1 MEVADKEIYY
11 YINNEILDV
20 EKAMKDYRNYM
31 YTIIRKIGINL
42 SKEDSE
48 EIYVEAFFT
57 LWKNQSKLDINKP
70 MSAYLR
76 GITRNLIKH
85 KWREI
90 NKNEDISEYEEKLIS
105 NFDIG
110 IAFERIE
117 KETIISN
124 ELGKMKSKDR
134 DIFIAYYY
142 KNKSISEI
150 SELYNLSKSNIKI
163 ILFRIR
169 KKIKKI
175 LVKGGYDCNE

>member
-1 MEVADKEIYY
+1 
-11 YINNEILDV
+11 
-20 EKAMKDYRNYM
+20 
-31 YTIIRKIGINL
+31 
-42 SKEDSE
+42 
-48 EIYVEAFFT
+48 
-57 LWKNQSKLDINKP
+57 

-90 NKNEDISEYEEKLIS
+90 NNNEDISEYEEKLIS

-110 IAFERIE
+110 TDFERKE
-117 KETIISN
+117 KETVILN
-124 ELGKMKSKDR
+124 ELEKMKSKDR

-142 KNKSISEI
+142 KNKSVSEI

-169 KKIKKI
+169 KKIKKV
-175 LVKGGYDCNE
+175 LVKGGYDSNE